1 MTAVLGVVVNGARRV
16 LRAGT
21 TVADLLPADPRGHAV
36 ALNGTV
42 VLRADHATTALT
54 EGDVVEI
61 VAAVQGG

>member
-1 MTAVLGVVVNGARRV
+1 MNVVVNG
-16 LRAGT
+16 RAQELATGA

-61 VAAVQGG
+61 VAAVKGG